1 MPNGDG
7 KVPFLQ
13 PMNKEYPWF
22 RKGDVESLPMLF
34 LDNLSTLTGVVG
46 AMTMGIPG
54 IWGAAIPDDFKAAYV
69 KMVYEKVCPGIG
81 FSLLFGNVWYGW
93 MARKLAGYEGRTDV
107 TAIPYG
113 INTPVGFAVAFG
125 IFLPLGFKFGFE
137 PGMTADDFANKIWCA
152 AAMGCFVSGLL
163 EMAGAVT
170 GNFVRRNLSK
180 AAIYAPIASVGFVW
194 LALGPLSKL
203 GKEPIIAI
211 LPLGMI
217 FLGFFANEGRGVYGK
232 VPAAI
237 LIIVVGTIFK
247 WAGFGKYNP
256 DGDIMW
262 KTVEDSGDYIG
273 KIGTVP
279 FVILQGLPDIGII
292 MPILAP
298 FALQSFIETMELVEA
313 ACAVGDHYPMMEAML
328 VDGMGTSFGALWG
341 SVLPTT
347 AYIGHTRHKK
357 VNAGCGYSI
366 ANGCIYFVMTLSGL
380 FPAIFA
386 LVDDV
391 SIGFVLMAVGLL
403 ISQQAFE
410 YTVPRHYPALCVGIM
425 IVIFDYCRLD
435 SGDSRVEI
443 INLSAGG
450 GILASFLV
458 AQILSDLIDIRLERA
473 LVYTVVSCFFCV
485 IGIMHGNNP
494 VGPEWLTEDK
504 NDLAELTLA
513 INVAPSAANAT
524 GNEGFRFAI
533 AYGMLAVFIAIH
545 IGLQKANLIPQA
557 TIADGSPEGEKMKDQ
572 AEGKQVEEA
581 TEVTA

>member
-1 MPNGDG
+1 MPKGDG

-13 PMNKEYPWF
+13 KMNPDYPWF

-34 LDNLSTLTGVVG
+34 LDNLSTLVGVIG
-46 AMTMGIPG
+46 AMSGAIPA
-54 IWGAAIPDDFKAAYV
+54 IWGNAIPDEFKAAYV
-69 KMVYEKVCPGIG
+69 KMVYEKVCPGVG
-81 FSLLFGNVWYGW
+81 FSLVFGNLWYGW
-93 MARKLAGYEGRTDV
+93 MARKLAGYEERTDV

-125 IFLPLGFKFGFE
+125 IFLPLGFKFAFE
-137 PGMTADDFANKIWCA
+137 DGMTADKFADKIWHA

-163 EMAGAVT
+163 EMLGAFT
-170 GNFVRRNLSK
+170 GNFVRKNLSK
-180 AAIYAPIASVGFVW
+180 AAIYAPIASVGWVW
-194 LALGPLSKL
+194 LAMSPLTKF

-211 LPLGMI
+211 LPLGI
-217 FLGFFANEGRGVYGK
+217 VFLGFFANEGKGVYGK

-237 LIIVVGTIFK
+237 LVIVIGIIFK
-247 WAGFGKYNP
+247 WAGFGKYN
-256 DGDIMW
+256 DDASIMW
-262 KTVEDSGDYIG
+262 ENVQAADEYIG
-273 KIGTVP
+273 KIGTIP
-279 FVILQGLPDIGII
+279 FVMFQGLPDIGII

-347 AYIGHTRHKK
+347 AYIGHTRHKQ

-366 ANGCIYFVMTLSGL
+366 ANGLIYFVVMLTGL
-380 FPAIFA
+380 FPCIFA

-391 SIGFVLMAVGLL
+391 SIGCILIAVGLL
-403 ISQQAFE
+403 ISQQAFQ
-410 YTVPRHYPALCVGIM
+410 YTVPRHYPALAVGIM
-425 IVIFDYCRLD
+425 FVIYDYCRLD
-435 SGDSRVEI
+435 SSDTRVEI
-443 INLSAGG
+443 INLAAGG
-450 GILASFLV
+450 GILCSFIV
-458 AQILSDLIDIRLERA
+458 TQIIADLIDVRLERA
-473 LVYTVVSCFFCV
+473 LIYTSVACLFSV

-513 INVAPSAANAT
+513 IKEDPSAAFPQ

-533 AYGMLAVFIAIH
+533 GYGMLAVFIAIH
-545 IGLQKANLIPQA
+545 IGLQKAKLIPEA
-557 TIADGSPEGEKMKDQ
+557 VMTDGSPEGELTKEVKEV
-572 AEGKQVEEA
+572 A
-581 TEVTA
+581 EVTA